1 MTIRFDA
8 ARRLAEIILT
18 DSIVNLTLTPEILDV
33 TARTIMAHV
42 SSDEQKQEREAMLS
56 RLSSNR

>member
-18 DSIVNLTLTPEILDV
+18 DS
-33 TARTIMAHV
+33 TIMAHV
-42 SSDEQKQEREAMLS
+42 SGDEQKQAREEMLS
-56 RLSSNR
+56 RLSNNR